1 MIPPS
6 VPTIRA
12 VCFDL
17 DGLMF
22 NTEHVFYESSHVLLQ
37 RRGLAM
43 SRGAMDAMLGR
54 RPLESFQ
61 GLIDYLGL
69 KEGPAELLTESRV
82 IFQELLVTKL
92 QPMPGLFELLDLIES
107 VGLPKGVAT
116 SSPRDYLENVFSKFD
131 LLPRF
136 PIALTAESVT
146 HGKPNPE
153 IYLKAAEL
161 LGVKPHQMLVLEDTQ
176 TGTRA
181 GAAAG
186 AFVVSVPHEHT
197 ENHDFSQAGYIA
209 TGLDD
214 PFITKLIEAAR

>member
-1 MIPPS
+1 MPL
-6 VPTIRA
+6 PTIRA

-22 NTEHVFYESSHVLLQ
+22 NTEHVFYESADVLLQ

-61 GLIDYLGL
+61 GLIEHLGL
-69 KEGPAELLTESRV
+69 TEGPAELLAESRV
-82 IFQELLVTKL
+82 IFHELLDTKL
-92 QPMPGLFELLDLIES
+92 QPMPGLFELLELVES
-107 VGLPKGVAT
+107 LGLPKGVAT
-116 SSPRDYLENVFSKFD
+116 SSPRDYLDDIFGRFNLSH
-131 LLPRF
+131 RF
-136 PIALTAESVT
+136 PLQLTAESVT
-146 HGKPNPE
+146 HGKPHPE
-153 IYLKAAEL
+153 IYLKAAEH
-161 LGVKPHQMLVLEDTQ
+161 LGVHPTEMLVLEDTQ

-197 ENHDFSQAGYIA
+197 AGHDFSVSSYVA
-209 TGLDD
+209 TGLHD
-214 PFITKLIEAAR
+214 PFVRRLVMGDV